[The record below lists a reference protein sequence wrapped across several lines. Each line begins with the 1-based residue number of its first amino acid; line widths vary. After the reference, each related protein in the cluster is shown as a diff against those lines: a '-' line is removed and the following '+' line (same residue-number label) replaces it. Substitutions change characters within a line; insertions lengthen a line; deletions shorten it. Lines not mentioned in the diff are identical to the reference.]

1 VICSEN
7 VAAPAVG
14 EGDPLVIYTPGD
26 REAAREDGRGTSV
39 LWIVAGLANSG
50 RAWLEETGDC
60 EPSQRVNERNME

>member
-14 EGDPLVIYTPGD
+14 EGDPLVMYTPGD
-26 REAAREDGRGTSV
+26 REAAREDGRGAKV

-50 RAWLEETGDC
+50 RAWPEELGDC
-60 EPSQRVNERNME
+60 ERSQKVNQ